1 MNKLLVELLNIKES
15 IAESNDR
22 EERIELKKEL
32 SEIKNEISK
41 LLPEGVDWDS
51 RKGLSLLGLSDN
63 QIRFV
68 MAAWDNDLL
77 VYSYSGRGMYG
88 ERCPAVTSDNLP
100 FNANV
105 LTDNMGLSYVFYA
118 RY

>member
-1 MNKLLVELLNIKES
+1 MNNLLVDLLNIKES

-22 EERIELKKEL
+22 EERVELKKEL
-32 SEIKNEISK
+32 SEIKKEISK
-41 LLPEGVDWDS
+41 FLPEGVDWDS

-63 QIRFV
+63 QIRFI
-68 MAAWDNDLL
+68 MAAWERDFI
-77 VYSYSGRGMYG
+77 VYPYSGRGMYG
-88 ERCPAVTSDNLP
+88 ECCPAVTSDNLP
-100 FNANV
+100 FKANV